1 MVNFP
6 VAYFNSND
14 GKSLL
19 GFGKQSSLILDENKN
34 LESID
39 EFISDNSNN
48 FIFTAISFDLKNRFE
63 NLKSNNKDDVQF
75 PEAIFF
81 TTKYVV
87 ELDNG
92 QIKFIQGEKNSES
105 TSFINDFL
113 KSEPE
118 EDDTYNFNFYST
130 TSKNKYLEHLNSL
143 KKHISLGDIYEINYC
158 QEFVANEVTIKD
170 EFSLY
175 WKLNKIT
182 KAPYSTFLNFE
193 NHSIYCGSPELYLSK
208 RGNKLTSKPIK
219 GTSRRGENKQQD
231 EELKK
236 KLKNDPKER
245 AENIMVVDLARNDL
259 SRIALKNTVNVEEL
273 CEIYSFETVHQM
285 ISTISCSIDKSTSF
299 TNILEATFP
308 MASMTGVPKISALE
322 LIEKYEDFKRG
333 IYSGTIG
340 LIHPNGDFDLNVV
353 IRTLVYNARLK
364 TLSCGVGSA
373 ITIKSDAEKE
383 YEECGIKVQKILD
396 GISR

>member
-34 LESID
+34 LEIID

-63 NLKSNNKDDVQF
+63 NLKSNNKDDIQF

-92 QIKFIQGEKNSES
+92 KIKFIQGEKNAES
-105 TSFINDFL
+105 ISFINDFL
-113 KSEPE
+113 RSEHE
-118 EDDTYNFNFYST
+118 EDDTYNFNFHST
-130 TSKNKYLEHLNSL
+130 TSKNEYLEHLSSL
-143 KKHISLGDIYEINYC
+143 KKHISIGDIYEVNYC
-158 QEFVANEVTIKD
+158 QEFIAKNVEIENK
-170 EFSLY
+170 FQLY

-182 KAPYSTFLNFE
+182 KAPYSTFLNFN
-193 NHSIYCGSPELYLSK
+193 NHSLYCGSPELYLSK
-208 RGNKLTSKPIK
+208 RENKLTSKPIK
-219 GTSRRGENKQQD
+219 GTSKRGGNKQQD

-236 KLKNDPKER
+236 KLKNDPKEK

-259 SRIALKNTVNVEEL
+259 SRIALKNSIRVEEL

-353 IRTLVYNARLK
+353 IRSLVYNKKNK
-364 TLSCGVGSA
+364 TLSCGVGGA
-373 ITIKSDAEKE
+373 ITDISTPEQE
-383 YEECGIKVQKILD
+383 YEECIVKVKRILD
-396 GISR
+396 GVNE

>member
-19 GFGKQSSLILDENKN
+19 GFGKQSSLILDENKK

-63 NLKSNNKDDVQF
+63 NLKSNNKDDIQF

-92 QIKFIQGEKNSES
+92 KIKFIQGEKNAES
-105 TSFINDFL
+105 ISFINDFL
-113 KSEPE
+113 RSEHE
-118 EDDTYNFNFYST
+118 EDDTYNFNFHST
-130 TSKNKYLEHLNSL
+130 TSKNEYLEHLSSL
-143 KKHISLGDIYEINYC
+143 KKHISIGDIYEVNYC
-158 QEFVANEVTIKD
+158 QEFIAKNVEIENK
-170 EFSLY
+170 FQLY

-182 KAPYSTFLNFE
+182 KAPYSTFLNFN
-193 NHSIYCGSPELYLSK
+193 NHSLYCGSPELYLSK
-208 RGNKLTSKPIK
+208 RENKLTSKPIK
-219 GTSRRGENKQQD
+219 GTSKRGGNKQQD

-236 KLKNDPKER
+236 KLKNDPKEK

-259 SRIALKNTVNVEEL
+259 SRIALKNSIRVEEL

-353 IRTLVYNARLK
+353 IRSLVYNKKNK
-364 TLSCGVGSA
+364 TLSCGVGGA
-373 ITIKSDAEKE
+373 ITDLSTPEQE
-383 YEECGIKVQKILD
+383 YEECIVKVKRILD
-396 GISR
+396 GVNE

>member
-19 GFGKQSSLILDENKN
+19 GFGKQSSLILDENKK

-63 NLKSNNKDDVQF
+63 NLKSNNKDDIQF

-87 ELDNG
+87 ELDNDK
-92 QIKFIQGEKNSES
+92 IKFIQGEKNAES
-105 TSFINDFL
+105 ISFINDFL
-113 KSEPE
+113 RSEHE
-118 EDDTYNFNFYST
+118 EDDTYNFNFHST
-130 TSKNKYLEHLNSL
+130 TSKNEYLEHLSSL
-143 KKHISLGDIYEINYC
+143 KKHISIGDIYEVNYC
-158 QEFVANEVTIKD
+158 QEFIAKNVEIENK
-170 EFSLY
+170 FQLY

-182 KAPYSTFLNFE
+182 KAPYSTFLNFN
-193 NHSIYCGSPELYLSK
+193 NHSLYCGSPELYLSK
-208 RGNKLTSKPIK
+208 RENKLTSKPIK
-219 GTSRRGENKQQD
+219 GTSKRGGNKQQD

-236 KLKNDPKER
+236 KLKNDPKEK

-259 SRIALKNTVNVEEL
+259 SRIALKNSIRVEEL

-308 MASMTGVPKISALE
+308 TASMTGVPKISALE

-353 IRTLVYNARLK
+353 IRSLVYNKKNK
-364 TLSCGVGSA
+364 TLSCGVGGA
-373 ITIKSDAEKE
+373 ITDLSTPEQE
-383 YEECGIKVQKILD
+383 YEECIVKVKRILD
-396 GISR
+396 GVNE